1 MADWRPMLKRREDG
15 FPRIMGVVNVTPDS
29 FHARS
34 RSSDINHAVET
45 AMKMASEGADWID
58 IGGESTRPG
67 ASPVTI
73 EDELSRVI
81 PAIEAIRSQLPDV
94 CISIDTR
101 RSEVAMQALNSGA
114 DMVNDVSAM
123 SDPGMLSVVSEHD
136 CPVCIMHMR
145 GLPENMQDDPSYDDV
160 VREVRGY
167 LGRVAELLMDE
178 GVKPS
183 QIVADPG
190 IGFGKTLEH
199 NIALLSSGRSIVP
212 DERMSL
218 MWGVSRKSM
227 FLDLLGREDSEDRLA
242 GTLGV
247 AAISPEKEVDIIR
260 VHDVAEHSD
269 SFEAMKAVQKHMPQ
283 FEMPEMAFTRE
294 EKEALL
300 RKIKEKS
307 HGDTHE
313 GVVLWS
319 HGSASRPIKAKIKSD
334 HDVYDRS
341 IIQDIDKHGKQSEAK
356 QVSQAT
362 HAAQAQQTKASRA
375 SKVKL
380 RRQSKLRKRRKQSK
394 HASKASRALLAKQAN
409 IATQAEQENKAT

>member
-160 VREVRGY
+160 VRDVRGY
-167 LGRVAELLMDE
+167 LGKVAGLLMDE

-269 SFEAMKAVQKHMPQ
+269 SFKAMKAV
-283 FEMPEMAFTRE
+283 RC
-294 EKEALL
+294 
-300 RKIKEKS
+300 
-307 HGDTHE
+307 
-313 GVVLWS
+313 
-319 HGSASRPIKAKIKSD
+319 SD
-334 HDVYDRS
+334 ER
-341 IIQDIDKHGKQSEAK
+341 
-356 QVSQAT
+356 
-362 HAAQAQQTKASRA
+362 QQY
-375 SKVKL
+375 
-380 RRQSKLRKRRKQSK
+380 RR
-394 HASKASRALLAKQAN
+394 N
-409 IATQAEQENKAT
+409 

>member
-1 MADWRPMLKRREDG
+1 MADWRPILKRREDG

-167 LGRVAELLMDE
+167 LGKVAGLLMDE

-183 QIVADPG
+183 QIIADPG

-247 AAISPEKEVDIIR
+247 AAVSPEKEVDIIR

-269 SFEAMKAVQKHMPQ
+269 SFKAMKAV
-283 FEMPEMAFTRE
+283 R
-294 EKEALL
+294 
-300 RKIKEKS
+300 R
-307 HGDTHE
+307 
-313 GVVLWS
+313 
-319 HGSASRPIKAKIKSD
+319 SD
-334 HDVYDRS
+334 ER
-341 IIQDIDKHGKQSEAK
+341 
-356 QVSQAT
+356 
-362 HAAQAQQTKASRA
+362 QQYGR
-375 SKVKL
+375 
-380 RRQSKLRKRRKQSK
+380 
-394 HASKASRALLAKQAN
+394 N
-409 IATQAEQENKAT
+409 

>member
-34 RSSDINHAVET
+34 RSSDINHALET

-167 LGRVAELLMDE
+167 LGKVAGLLMDE

-183 QIVADPG
+183 QIIADPG

-260 VHDVAEHSD
+260 VHDVTEHSD
-269 SFEAMKAVQKHMPQ
+269 SFKAMKAV
-283 FEMPEMAFTRE
+283 R
-294 EKEALL
+294 
-300 RKIKEKS
+300 
-307 HGDTHE
+307 
-313 GVVLWS
+313 
-319 HGSASRPIKAKIKSD
+319 
-334 HDVYDRS
+334 
-341 IIQDIDKHGKQSEAK
+341 
-356 QVSQAT
+356 
-362 HAAQAQQTKASRA
+362 
-375 SKVKL
+375 
-380 RRQSKLRKRRKQSK
+380 
-394 HASKASRALLAKQAN
+394 
-409 IATQAEQENKAT
+409 

>member
-34 RSSDINHAVET
+34 RSSNSNHALET
-45 AMKMASEGADWID
+45 AMKMASEGAEWID

-81 PAIEAIRSQLPDV
+81 PAIEEIRSQLPDI

-101 RSEVAMQALNSGA
+101 RSEVAIQALNSGA

-123 SDPGMLSVVSEHD
+123 SDPGMLSVVSDHD
-136 CPVCIMHMR
+136 CPVCIMHMQ

-160 VREVRGY
+160 VAEVRGY
-167 LGRVAELLMDE
+167 LSETAGLLMDK

-190 IGFGKTLEH
+190 IGFGKTLDH
-199 NIALLSSGRSIVP
+199 NIALLSSGRTIVP
-212 DERMSL
+212 DDRMGL

-269 SFEAMKAVQKHMPQ
+269 SFEAMKAV
-283 FEMPEMAFTRE
+283 R
-294 EKEALL
+294 
-300 RKIKEKS
+300 
-307 HGDTHE
+307 
-313 GVVLWS
+313 
-319 HGSASRPIKAKIKSD
+319 
-334 HDVYDRS
+334 
-341 IIQDIDKHGKQSEAK
+341 
-356 QVSQAT
+356 
-362 HAAQAQQTKASRA
+362 
-375 SKVKL
+375 
-380 RRQSKLRKRRKQSK
+380 
-394 HASKASRALLAKQAN
+394 
-409 IATQAEQENKAT
+409 

>member
-73 EDELSRVI
+73 DDELSRVI

-101 RSEVAMQALNSGA
+101 RSEVAIQALNSGA

-136 CPVCIMHMR
+136 CPVCIMHMQ

-167 LGRVAELLMDE
+167 LGKVAGLLMDE

-269 SFEAMKAVQKHMPQ
+269 SFKAMKAV
-283 FEMPEMAFTRE
+283 R
-294 EKEALL
+294 
-300 RKIKEKS
+300 
-307 HGDTHE
+307 
-313 GVVLWS
+313 
-319 HGSASRPIKAKIKSD
+319 
-334 HDVYDRS
+334 
-341 IIQDIDKHGKQSEAK
+341 
-356 QVSQAT
+356 
-362 HAAQAQQTKASRA
+362 
-375 SKVKL
+375 
-380 RRQSKLRKRRKQSK
+380 
-394 HASKASRALLAKQAN
+394 
-409 IATQAEQENKAT
+409 

>member
-1 MADWRPMLKRREDG
+1 MADWRPILKRREDG

-45 AMKMASEGADWID
+45 AMMMASEGADWID

-67 ASPVTI
+67 ASPVTV

-81 PAIEAIRSQLPDV
+81 PAIEAIRSKLPDV

-101 RSEVAMQALNSGA
+101 RSEVAIQALNAGA

-136 CPVCIMHMR
+136 CPVCIMHMQ

-167 LGRVAELLMDE
+167 LGKVAGLLMDE

-212 DERMSL
+212 DDRMSL

-227 FLDLLGREDSEDRLA
+227 FLDLLGREDSEERLA

-247 AAISPEKEVDIIR
+247 AAISPEKEVDILR
-260 VHDVAEHSD
+260 VHDVAEHMD
-269 SFEAMKAVQKHMPQ
+269 SFKAMKAV
-283 FEMPEMAFTRE
+283 
-294 EKEALL
+294 
-300 RKIKEKS
+300 
-307 HGDTHE
+307 
-313 GVVLWS
+313 W
-319 HGSASRPIKAKIKSD
+319 
-334 HDVYDRS
+334 
-341 IIQDIDKHGKQSEAK
+341 
-356 QVSQAT
+356 
-362 HAAQAQQTKASRA
+362 
-375 SKVKL
+375 
-380 RRQSKLRKRRKQSK
+380 
-394 HASKASRALLAKQAN
+394 
-409 IATQAEQENKAT
+409 

>member
-34 RSSDINHAVET
+34 RSSDINHALET

-167 LGRVAELLMDE
+167 LGKVAGLLMDE

-269 SFEAMKAVQKHMPQ
+269 SFKAMKAV
-283 FEMPEMAFTRE
+283 R
-294 EKEALL
+294 
-300 RKIKEKS
+300 
-307 HGDTHE
+307 
-313 GVVLWS
+313 
-319 HGSASRPIKAKIKSD
+319 
-334 HDVYDRS
+334 
-341 IIQDIDKHGKQSEAK
+341 
-356 QVSQAT
+356 
-362 HAAQAQQTKASRA
+362 
-375 SKVKL
+375 
-380 RRQSKLRKRRKQSK
+380 
-394 HASKASRALLAKQAN
+394 
-409 IATQAEQENKAT
+409 

>member
-1 MADWRPMLKRREDG
+1 MADWRPILKRREDG

-45 AMKMASEGADWID
+45 AMMMASEGADWID

-67 ASPVTI
+67 ASPVTV

-81 PAIEAIRSQLPDV
+81 PAIEAIRSKLPDV

-101 RSEVAMQALNSGA
+101 RSEVAIQALNAGA

-136 CPVCIMHMR
+136 CPVCIMHMQ

-160 VREVRGY
+160 VREVREY
-167 LGRVAELLMDE
+167 LGKVAGFLIDE

-199 NIALLSSGRSIVP
+199 NIALLSSGRAIVP

-227 FLDLLGREDSEDRLA
+227 FLDLLGREDSEERLA

-247 AAISPEKEVDIIR
+247 AAISPEKEVDILR
-260 VHDVAEHSD
+260 VHDVAEHMD
-269 SFEAMKAVQKHMPQ
+269 SFKAMKAV
-283 FEMPEMAFTRE
+283 
-294 EKEALL
+294 
-300 RKIKEKS
+300 
-307 HGDTHE
+307 
-313 GVVLWS
+313 W
-319 HGSASRPIKAKIKSD
+319 
-334 HDVYDRS
+334 
-341 IIQDIDKHGKQSEAK
+341 
-356 QVSQAT
+356 
-362 HAAQAQQTKASRA
+362 
-375 SKVKL
+375 
-380 RRQSKLRKRRKQSK
+380 
-394 HASKASRALLAKQAN
+394 
-409 IATQAEQENKAT
+409 

>member
-167 LGRVAELLMDE
+167 LGKVAGLLMDE

-183 QIVADPG
+183 QILADPG

-227 FLDLLGREDSEDRLA
+227 FLDLLGRKDSEDRLA

-269 SFEAMKAVQKHMPQ
+269 SFKAMKAV
-283 FEMPEMAFTRE
+283 R
-294 EKEALL
+294 
-300 RKIKEKS
+300 
-307 HGDTHE
+307 
-313 GVVLWS
+313 
-319 HGSASRPIKAKIKSD
+319 
-334 HDVYDRS
+334 
-341 IIQDIDKHGKQSEAK
+341 
-356 QVSQAT
+356 
-362 HAAQAQQTKASRA
+362 
-375 SKVKL
+375 
-380 RRQSKLRKRRKQSK
+380 
-394 HASKASRALLAKQAN
+394 
-409 IATQAEQENKAT
+409 

>member
-167 LGRVAELLMDE
+167 LGKVAGLLMDE

-183 QIVADPG
+183 QIIVDPG

-269 SFEAMKAVQKHMPQ
+269 SFKAMKAV
-283 FEMPEMAFTRE
+283 R
-294 EKEALL
+294 
-300 RKIKEKS
+300 
-307 HGDTHE
+307 
-313 GVVLWS
+313 
-319 HGSASRPIKAKIKSD
+319 
-334 HDVYDRS
+334 
-341 IIQDIDKHGKQSEAK
+341 
-356 QVSQAT
+356 
-362 HAAQAQQTKASRA
+362 
-375 SKVKL
+375 
-380 RRQSKLRKRRKQSK
+380 
-394 HASKASRALLAKQAN
+394 
-409 IATQAEQENKAT
+409 

>member
-45 AMKMASEGADWID
+45 AMMMASEGADWID

-67 ASPVTI
+67 ASPVTVD
-73 EDELSRVI
+73 DELSRVI

-94 CISIDTR
+94 CISIDSR
-101 RSEVAMQALNSGA
+101 RSEVAIQALNAGA
-114 DMVNDVSAM
+114 DMVKDVSAM

-136 CPVCIMHMR
+136 CPVCIMHMQ

-160 VREVRGY
+160 VREVREY
-167 LGRVAELLMDE
+167 LGKVAGLLIDE

-199 NIALLSSGRSIVP
+199 NIALLSSGRAIVP
-212 DERMSL
+212 DERMGL

-227 FLDLLGREDSEDRLA
+227 FLDLLGREDSENRLA

-247 AAISPEKEVDIIR
+247 AAISPEKKVDILR

-269 SFEAMKAVQKHMPQ
+269 SFKAMKAV
-283 FEMPEMAFTRE
+283 R
-294 EKEALL
+294 
-300 RKIKEKS
+300 
-307 HGDTHE
+307 
-313 GVVLWS
+313 
-319 HGSASRPIKAKIKSD
+319 
-334 HDVYDRS
+334 
-341 IIQDIDKHGKQSEAK
+341 
-356 QVSQAT
+356 
-362 HAAQAQQTKASRA
+362 
-375 SKVKL
+375 
-380 RRQSKLRKRRKQSK
+380 
-394 HASKASRALLAKQAN
+394 
-409 IATQAEQENKAT
+409 

>member
-34 RSSDINHAVET
+34 RSSNINHAVET

-145 GLPENMQDDPSYDDV
+145 GLPENMQDAPSYDDV

-167 LGRVAELLMDE
+167 LGKVAGLLMDE

-183 QIVADPG
+183 QIIADPG

-260 VHDVAEHSD
+260 VHDVAEHAD
-269 SFEAMKAVQKHMPQ
+269 SFEAMKAV
-283 FEMPEMAFTRE
+283 R
-294 EKEALL
+294 
-300 RKIKEKS
+300 
-307 HGDTHE
+307 
-313 GVVLWS
+313 
-319 HGSASRPIKAKIKSD
+319 
-334 HDVYDRS
+334 
-341 IIQDIDKHGKQSEAK
+341 
-356 QVSQAT
+356 
-362 HAAQAQQTKASRA
+362 
-375 SKVKL
+375 
-380 RRQSKLRKRRKQSK
+380 
-394 HASKASRALLAKQAN
+394 
-409 IATQAEQENKAT
+409 

>member
-34 RSSDINHAVET
+34 RSFGINHAVAA

-101 RSEVAMQALNSGA
+101 RSEVAKQALNSGA

-167 LGRVAELLMDE
+167 LGKVAGLLVDQ
-178 GVKPS
+178 GVKPR

-212 DERMSL
+212 DERMGL

-269 SFEAMKAVQKHMPQ
+269 SFEAMKAV
-283 FEMPEMAFTRE
+283 R
-294 EKEALL
+294 
-300 RKIKEKS
+300 
-307 HGDTHE
+307 
-313 GVVLWS
+313 
-319 HGSASRPIKAKIKSD
+319 
-334 HDVYDRS
+334 
-341 IIQDIDKHGKQSEAK
+341 
-356 QVSQAT
+356 
-362 HAAQAQQTKASRA
+362 
-375 SKVKL
+375 
-380 RRQSKLRKRRKQSK
+380 
-394 HASKASRALLAKQAN
+394 
-409 IATQAEQENKAT
+409 

>member
-67 ASPVTI
+67 ASPVTVD
-73 EDELSRVI
+73 DELSRVI

-94 CISIDTR
+94 CISIDSR
-101 RSEVAMQALNSGA
+101 RSEVAIQALNAGA

-123 SDPGMLSVVSEHD
+123 SDPGMLSVISEHD
-136 CPVCIMHMR
+136 CPVCIMHMQ

-167 LGRVAELLMDE
+167 LGKVAGLLMDE

-183 QIVADPG
+183 QIIADPG

-247 AAISPEKEVDIIR
+247 AAISPEKKVDILR

-269 SFEAMKAVQKHMPQ
+269 SFKAMKAV
-283 FEMPEMAFTRE
+283 R
-294 EKEALL
+294 
-300 RKIKEKS
+300 
-307 HGDTHE
+307 
-313 GVVLWS
+313 
-319 HGSASRPIKAKIKSD
+319 
-334 HDVYDRS
+334 
-341 IIQDIDKHGKQSEAK
+341 
-356 QVSQAT
+356 
-362 HAAQAQQTKASRA
+362 
-375 SKVKL
+375 
-380 RRQSKLRKRRKQSK
+380 
-394 HASKASRALLAKQAN
+394 
-409 IATQAEQENKAT
+409 

>member
-29 FHARS
+29 FHASS

-45 AMKMASEGADWID
+45 AMKMTSEGADWID

-73 EDELSRVI
+73 EDELSRVV
-81 PAIEAIRSQLPDV
+81 PTIEAIRSQLPDV

-136 CPVCIMHMR
+136 CPICIMHMQ

-160 VREVRGY
+160 VREVRRYIGKAA
-167 LGRVAELLMDE
+167 GLLMYE

-190 IGFGKTLEH
+190 IGFGKTLDH
-199 NIALLSSGRSIVP
+199 NIALLSSGKSIVP

-218 MWGVSRKSM
+218 MWGVSRKTM
-227 FLDLLGREDSEDRLA
+227 FLDLLGREDSEDRLS

-247 AAISPEKEVDIIR
+247 AAISLEKEVDIIR

-269 SFEAMKAVQKHMPQ
+269 LFEAMKAV
-283 FEMPEMAFTRE
+283 R
-294 EKEALL
+294 
-300 RKIKEKS
+300 
-307 HGDTHE
+307 
-313 GVVLWS
+313 
-319 HGSASRPIKAKIKSD
+319 
-334 HDVYDRS
+334 
-341 IIQDIDKHGKQSEAK
+341 
-356 QVSQAT
+356 
-362 HAAQAQQTKASRA
+362 
-375 SKVKL
+375 
-380 RRQSKLRKRRKQSK
+380 
-394 HASKASRALLAKQAN
+394 
-409 IATQAEQENKAT
+409 

>member
-34 RSSDINHAVET
+34 RSSNINHAVET

-167 LGRVAELLMDE
+167 LGKVAGLLMDE

-269 SFEAMKAVQKHMPQ
+269 SFEAMKAV
-283 FEMPEMAFTRE
+283 R
-294 EKEALL
+294 
-300 RKIKEKS
+300 
-307 HGDTHE
+307 
-313 GVVLWS
+313 
-319 HGSASRPIKAKIKSD
+319 
-334 HDVYDRS
+334 
-341 IIQDIDKHGKQSEAK
+341 
-356 QVSQAT
+356 
-362 HAAQAQQTKASRA
+362 
-375 SKVKL
+375 
-380 RRQSKLRKRRKQSK
+380 
-394 HASKASRALLAKQAN
+394 
-409 IATQAEQENKAT
+409 

>member
-29 FHARS
+29 FHAHS

-45 AMKMASEGADWID
+45 AMMMASEGADWID

-67 ASPVTI
+67 ASPVTVD
-73 EDELSRVI
+73 DELSRVI

-94 CISIDTR
+94 CISIDSR
-101 RSEVAMQALNSGA
+101 RSEVAIQALNAGA

-136 CPVCIMHMR
+136 CPVCIMHMQ

-167 LGRVAELLMDE
+167 LGKVAGLLMDE

-199 NIALLSSGRSIVP
+199 NIALLSSGRAIVP

-247 AAISPEKEVDIIR
+247 AAISPEKKVDILR

-269 SFEAMKAVQKHMPQ
+269 SFKAMKAV
-283 FEMPEMAFTRE
+283 R
-294 EKEALL
+294 
-300 RKIKEKS
+300 
-307 HGDTHE
+307 
-313 GVVLWS
+313 
-319 HGSASRPIKAKIKSD
+319 
-334 HDVYDRS
+334 
-341 IIQDIDKHGKQSEAK
+341 
-356 QVSQAT
+356 
-362 HAAQAQQTKASRA
+362 
-375 SKVKL
+375 
-380 RRQSKLRKRRKQSK
+380 
-394 HASKASRALLAKQAN
+394 
-409 IATQAEQENKAT
+409 